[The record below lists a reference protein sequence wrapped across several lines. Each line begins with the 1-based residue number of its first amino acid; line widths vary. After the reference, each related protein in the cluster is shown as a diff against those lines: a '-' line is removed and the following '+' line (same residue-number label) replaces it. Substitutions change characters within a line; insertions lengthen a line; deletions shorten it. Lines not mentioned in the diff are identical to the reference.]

1 MKFPLILFILIFSVN
16 ILKGQDTVK
25 TTLIIFDQ
33 DNINEVTH
41 KNDKDLKIYKNAFKF
56 NPLLILNGEAPVY
69 YERALNNNF
78 SIEGAIGITFKNYI
92 GNVSNFLF
100 EENNDDE
107 IYDTKKEKI
116 KSNISFKL
124 GVRYYTGG
132 VVLDGFYFALEYAN
146 RKYSA
151 EQTITYENYD
161 PITFFSTTQTN
172 VFNTETLYNEFKLI
186 AGSQSH
192 SYWDNF
198 FIDYYFGVGI
208 NKQSIK
214 KISRIEGINNSSNY
228 TYELISEKKLS
239 PSLYAGLKIGF
250 EF

>member
-1 MKFPLILFILIFSVN
+1 MKFQLILFILVFSVN

-41 KNDKDLKIYKNAFKF
+41 KNDKDVKNQKNAFKF
-56 NPLLILNGEAPVY
+56 NPLLILNGEIPIY
-69 YERALNNNF
+69 YERALNNNV
-78 SIEGAIGITFKNYI
+78 SIEGAIGMTFKNYI
-92 GNVSNFLF
+92 GSVSNFLG
-100 EENNDDE
+100 EGDDEE

-124 GVRYYTGG
+124 GIRYYTAD

-146 RKYSA
+146 RKYST
-151 EQTITYENYD
+151 EQTITYSQYN

-172 VFNTETLYNEFKLI
+172 VFNTEKSYNEFKLI

-192 SYWDNF
+192 NYWDNF

-208 NKQSIK
+208 NKLNVIK
-214 KISRIEGINNSSNY
+214 VARIEDVNNSSYY
-228 TYELISEKKLS
+228 TYGLISENKII

-250 EF
+250 AF